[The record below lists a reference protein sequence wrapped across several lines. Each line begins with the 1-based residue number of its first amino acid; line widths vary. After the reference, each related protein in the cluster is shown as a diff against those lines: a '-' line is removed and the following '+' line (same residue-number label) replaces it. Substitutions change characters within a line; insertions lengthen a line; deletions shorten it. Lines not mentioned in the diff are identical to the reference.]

1 MAKET
6 INRRKREGEDGRMGG
21 WEKMYVKHISD
32 KMNSY
37 NSVAKKEKSKQS

>member
-6 INRRKREGEDGRMGG
+6 INRRKRQCRG
-21 WEKMYVKHISD
+21 WEKIYVKHISD

-37 NSVAKKEKSKQS
+37 NLVAKKEKPSVNFKNVK